1 MDNVHGYYQ
10 TTSASI
16 LSPGTFLHCNQ
27 EVGHLKKEIRSY
39 DAPKQDNIGVE
50 DKIKEERAGVPGMT
64 KLDELAYKMALK
76 TTIDPMG
83 IFKRL
88 RVVKT
93 GGKLDGNK
101 EFILWL
107 LYVNQYRTKRGGR
120 FWFSD
125 DKLFDLLRKTKSEEE
140 LVTLFQ
146 SLRQYQDIKYIT
158 DDMQAYMILSSA
170 SSHRLV
176 NEAWLKSRETPE
188 KVFNILR
195 LGAEALFSLD
205 SSPLFIQ
212 WLRYIIMYRAVVG
225 SDSFTDLQTL
235 DFLLERSRLSTTTSF
250 GTLIQSFKDIPD
262 LEIYRNLK
270 AYTMYFAEHRGG
282 ADLLDKVNTMFDN
295 NDPYAAITAA
305 SKA

>member
-1 MDNVHGYYQ
+1 MNLNAKRFKDLDHI
-10 TTSASI
+10 SI
-16 LSPGTFLHCNQ
+16 N
-27 EVGHLKKEIRSY
+27 HLAGPRFFIATKKLDISKRRLRSY

-76 TTIDPMG
+76 TTIDPMD

-125 DKLFDLLRKTKSEEE
+125 DKLFDLLRKTKSEGE

-146 SLRQYQDIKYIT
+146 SLRQYQDI
-158 DDMQAYMILSSA
+158 
-170 SSHRLV
+170 
-176 NEAWLKSRETPE
+176 
-188 KVFNILR
+188 
-195 LGAEALFSLD
+195 
-205 SSPLFIQ
+205 
-212 WLRYIIMYRAVVG
+212 
-225 SDSFTDLQTL
+225 
-235 DFLLERSRLSTTTSF
+235 
-250 GTLIQSFKDIPD
+250 
-262 LEIYRNLK
+262 
-270 AYTMYFAEHRGG
+270 
-282 ADLLDKVNTMFDN
+282 
-295 NDPYAAITAA
+295 
-305 SKA
+305 